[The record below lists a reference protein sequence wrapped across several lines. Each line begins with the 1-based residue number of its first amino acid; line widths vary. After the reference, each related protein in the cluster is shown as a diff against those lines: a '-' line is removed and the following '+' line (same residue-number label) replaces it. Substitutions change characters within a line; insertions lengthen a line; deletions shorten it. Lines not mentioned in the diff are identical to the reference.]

1 MNVPTYYKVY
11 LTYLTHTHTHTHTK
25 KNIVETH
32 TCRLRHISHTIVVE
46 IEKAGH
52 VELVDF
58 V

>member
-11 LTYLTHTHTHTHTK
+11 LSYTHTHIQK
-25 KNIVETH
+25 KNIIETH